1 MRTKLGLRVW
11 HSRSLGKAASLEL
24 PGKIPGVDRLTVGR
38 PSLPAVATSQ
48 MRTSGQCGCQSGRL
62 SADVQANE

>member
-11 HSRSLGKAASLEL
+11 HSRSLGKADSLEL

-48 MRTSGQCGCQSGRL
+48 MPTSGQ
-62 SADVQANE
+62 